1 MTRLRIASM
10 NLILHGINSPN
21 FRYTDTLSKSCNEG
35 KQYDLILANMPFKG
49 VFSNWFWRIADL
61 LSKTQILVPLVVRA
75 VFHANKISRSFTRV
89 GRSWRRFG
97 WLRRSHRLVD
107 ANGFY
112 FTRVSFKPQS
122 FWEGKSGSVIQPH
135 TLAVNRPL
143 PARDHSPVRGSNQ
156 SVL

>member
-75 VFHANKISRSFTRV
+75 VFHAKNNFTKLNARWEELETIRV
-89 GRSWRRFG
+89 AS
-97 WLRRSHRLVD
+97 S
-107 ANGFY
+107 
-112 FTRVSFKPQS
+112 
-122 FWEGKSGSVIQPH
+122 E
-135 TLAVNRPL
+135 
-143 PARDHSPVRGSNQ
+143 SPVS
-156 SVL
+156 